1 MIKDE
6 KFSINKNDIKVV
18 ASLLVIFVTTCAALL
33 YLANRADIT
42 AGDDG
47 TAAAENTAGRRGSA
61 ADDSMTDKDG
71 DGKQRHYYA
80 AQQPTV
86 KL

>member
-47 TAAAENTAGRRGSA
+47 TAAADNTAGRTGSA
-61 ADDSMTDKDG
+61 AADSMPARDG
-71 DGKQRHYYA
+71 DGKQ
-80 AQQPTV
+80 QPY
-86 KL
+86 